1 MKIGKLRKVGIPL
14 LTLVMMLGL
23 VVQNNIVE
31 AARTDRLTTVDTL
44 DTSNIID
51 MTMLRYTDNNDTQDC
66 EDVLVGRY
74 GNGHVKQGLVQK
86 VLDEDT
92 GLPVTAYY
100 IDRNNDDRVQN
111 AGTVLSKY
119 FSTDSSY
126 VDESQSVNK
135 LFLTSAYE
143 DTGYYEYSSFENY
156 AYLNDNGNFTVYGQ
170 LGTPLW
176 STTNY
181 VYSRGNFFPYN
192 KIQANYFSSL
202 TNQYDENGIELPDSH
217 PRKGEKLF
225 KTVGDTVYHFG
236 MTMEATFAQPQDGKV
251 THNGE
256 TSDMIYTFNGDDDL
270 WIFIDN
276 VLVLDI
282 GGIHDAH
289 SGTINFNT
297 GEIEVNISSTNKVT
311 TNIKQCFYDARI
323 FPDGTKWD
331 DTKVSQYFDGN
342 TFADF
347 TPHTM
352 KMFYM
357 ERGGGCSNLHMKF
370 NLQLIPEGQ
379 IQIGKQLD
387 SGTDPVV
394 YGDVEF
400 GFKLE
405 LQNDTGGY
413 NQVTRSDVEKYGIY
427 KRKINSEVNESLSWS
442 DDGCIFYLKPNEIA
456 YFNNLDK
463 EKKYKIT
470 EVDVKSD
477 EFDQVTIQGTSIK
490 IQGKD
495 DQVYDATSGELS
507 IAYNS
512 LAMFINRVN
521 ADNKRTLYIEKDIT
535 EGQVTDDNETFKMLV
550 QFKNAEGEYV
560 NYSGGYT
567 VFEGNQQI
575 SSSTTDNGIITLEVG
590 QHACIYNILSGTKF
604 KVEERDLN
612 TDKYNNPSYSVK
624 TQDKYSKGSTGTV
637 ELKYDSYVNVVNDI
651 KRFDL
656 TVHKYVK
663 DINFEDG
670 DPIFTF
676 QIKCPNGEYIYKT
689 VRFDDSLEKENG
701 LYHLSFTLP
710 DMQYGNYEIV
720 ELDTIRYDTC
730 DSNFENTVN
739 SKQQIVLSADDN
751 VRYYNKLTYD
761 DNFSHTD
768 VVTNEFSVN
777 ENGEITITPND
788 QKTVTEGAE

>member
-23 VVQNNIVE
+23 VVQNNIVD
-31 AARTDRLTTVDTL
+31 AAQTYRLTEATTE

-51 MTMLRYTDNNDTQDC
+51 MTMFKYTDSSDSQDTS
-66 EDVLVGRY
+66 VLLGRY
-74 GNGHVKQGLVQK
+74 GNGEVKQGLVKK
-86 VLDEDT
+86 VLDKTT
-92 GLPVTAYY
+92 GLPVTTNYY
-100 IDRNNDDRVQN
+100 DSGLNKRQTSGI
-111 AGTVLSKY
+111 VLDKY
-119 FSTDSSY
+119 FSTDSWY
-126 VDESQSVNK
+126 VEKHQSVNK
-135 LFLTSAYE
+135 LFLSSIYNE
-143 DTGYYEYSSFENY
+143 TGYYEYSSFENY
-156 AYLNDNGNFTVYGQ
+156 AYLNNNGNFTVYDQ
-170 LGTPLW
+170 LGTPSNW
-176 STTNY
+176 QQGINKAY
-181 VYSRGNFFPYN
+181 YRGNFFPYN
-192 KIQANYFSSL
+192 TITNGIYSNL
-202 TNQYDENGIELPDSH
+202 TNEYDENGGDLPNGH
-217 PRKGEKLF
+217 PRKGERLYL
-225 KTVGDTVYHFG
+225 TNGATYHFG
-236 MTMEATFAQPQDGKV
+236 MLLEATFAQPENGQV
-251 THNGE
+251 THNGS

-270 WIFIDN
+270 WLFIDN

-289 SGTINFNT
+289 SGTINFRT
-297 GEIEVNISSTNKVT
+297 GEIVVHTTTSETVR
-311 TNIKQCFYDARI
+311 TNIKECFRQAGI
-323 FPDGTKWD
+323 FPDGTDWEENKANM
-331 DTKVSQYFDGN
+331 YFDGN

-442 DDGCIFYLKPNEIA
+442 DDGRIFYLKPNEIA

-590 QHACIYNILSGTKF
+590 QHACIYNILSGTEF